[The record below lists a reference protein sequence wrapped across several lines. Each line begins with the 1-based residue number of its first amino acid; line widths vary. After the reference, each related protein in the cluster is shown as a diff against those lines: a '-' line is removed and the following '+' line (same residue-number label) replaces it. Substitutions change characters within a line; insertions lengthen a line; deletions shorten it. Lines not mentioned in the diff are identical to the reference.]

1 MNSLIILVPQE
12 ASARIRS
19 SGAWG
24 MVTFKVSDAENAGYV
39 YQVTSGETTT
49 LLPVAIKPERTHFL
63 ISGDSRRGGM
73 WYRVGAELHGLWYI
87 SRRSDTSLTIDAFK
101 AFITSGFKNPGETGQ
116 IAITYAPDAAERFP
130 DVQVPDLAAWH
141 ITREA
146 VTPLDAECEPPVY
159 GNAQLSS
166 HWPVEDLARTTVV
179 IVGLGSIGGATAH
192 ALASYGV
199 GRLILIDPDRLRWS
213 NLVRHVS
220 GPAHV
225 GQLKVSAIRADLELL
240 RPGTEVV
247 SYPIDVVVN
256 ADLVRPLLTLSD
268 LVVCTA
274 DGVAPRRVISHLARR
289 ARIDAILACVLE
301 DGGLGELLR
310 LRPWNDRGCLVC
322 QRQALRD
329 AGGID
334 PEPAID
340 AGYGTGT
347 LHRPMTAVGGD
358 LHLVGQLAAKA
369 AVSTILE
376 RNGWADQK
384 LPGEHAIFSLRPQPD
399 WAAPF
404 DLNRAG
410 DFRWRPA
417 TPPITGCPTCGEP

>member
-1 MNSLIILVPQE
+1 MNPLFILVPQE
-12 ASARIRS
+12 ATTRIRNG
-19 SGAWG
+19 GAWG
-24 MVTFKVSDAENAGYV
+24 MVTYKVSDAENAGYV

-49 LLPVAIKPERTHFL
+49 LLPVTIKPDRTHFL
-63 ISGDSRRGGM
+63 ISGDHRRGGM
-73 WYRVGAELHGLWYI
+73 WYRVDADLHGLWYACH
-87 SRRSDTSLTIDAFK
+87 RSDTSLTVHAFN
-101 AFITSGFKNPGETGQ
+101 AFVTSGFKSPGEAGY
-116 IAITYAPDAAERFP
+116 IAITYAPDATERFP
-130 DVQVPDLAAWH
+130 DMRIPDLTAWYVTRAA
-141 ITREA
+141 
-146 VTPLDAECEPPVY
+146 VFPLDIECEPPLY
-159 GNAQLSS
+159 GNAQLSP
-166 HWPVEDLARTTVV
+166 HWPLENLAAATVV
-179 IVGLGSIGGATAH
+179 VVGLGSIGGAAAY
-192 ALASYGV
+192 ALASYGI
-199 GRLILIDPDRLRWS
+199 GRLVLVDPDRLRWS

-220 GPAHV
+220 GPAHI
-225 GQLKVSAIRADLELL
+225 GRMKVSAVRADLELL

-247 SYPIDVVVN
+247 PYAIDAVVN
-256 ADLVRPLLTLSD
+256 ADQVRPLLAEAD

-289 ARIDAILACVLE
+289 ARIDAIFACVLE

-310 LRPWNDRGCLVC
+310 LRPWKDRGCLVC

-329 AGGID
+329 TGGLD

-358 LHLVGQLAAKA
+358 LHLVGHLAAKA

-376 RNGWADQK
+376 RKGWTDQR

-399 WAAPF
+399 WAPPF

-410 DFRWRPA
+410 DIRWRPA
-417 TPPITGCPTCGEP
+417 TSPVAGCPTCEDP